1 MQRGTNLGRLGDF
14 NQAVIFESIRRA
26 VDGVSRVELAG
37 STGLSPQTISN
48 VVRRLLDE
56 GLVRED
62 RTIVSG
68 PGKPRTVLE
77 LEANRMVAVGIHL
90 DPGMITVVMLNLRG
104 ETMHSRRLDIPA
116 VEVPEK
122 TIEAMA
128 QTVEEIIAESGVPR
142 SNVLGVGVV
151 VPGPLDP
158 ERGVMIDPPLLDG
171 WKDVEMVDPLHRMLK
186 LDVVIEKD
194 TIAASIAE
202 QWKGNDA
209 ERDNFITMYVGAGIG
224 AGMVLDGEIHRGVS
238 SNAGEIGHFS
248 TGVIAQECEICGRND
263 CLHASLAFS
272 MIAQR
277 ARAGGMNLDAPDDGT
292 AEQRAAG
299 MNEIV
304 SLAKSGDEAALQLIR
319 DCMGHVG
326 QVAGQLCNTLDVG
339 LVVMTGP
346 LWSEVGEWCLEDVRD
361 IINERFSS
369 KNVHSIE
376 VRSSTLGHEVGAIGG
391 ACAIMDAS
399 LSPKAAA
406 LLLR

>member
-90 DPGMITVVMLNLRG
+90 DPGVITVVMLNLRG
-104 ETMHSRRLDIPA
+104 ETLHSRRVDIPA
-116 VEVPEK
+116 VEVPQK
-122 TIEAMA
+122 TIEAMV
-128 QTVEEIIAESGVPR
+128 QTVDEIISESGVPR
-142 SNVLGVGVV
+142 THVLGVGVV

-158 ERGVMIDPPLLDG
+158 VRGVMIDPPLLDG
-171 WKDVEMVDPLHRMLK
+171 WKDVEILEPLQRLLK
-186 LDVVIEKD
+186 LDVVLEKD
-194 TIAASIAE
+194 TIAAAIAE
-202 QWKGNDA
+202 QWKSNDA
-209 ERDNFITMYVGAGIG
+209 ERDNFLTMYVGAGIG
-224 AGMVLDGEIHRGVS
+224 AGMVLNGEVHRGIS
-238 SNAGEIGHFS
+238 NNAGEIGHYS
-248 TGVIAQECEICGRND
+248 TGVVAQECTICLRND
-263 CLHASLAFS
+263 CLHASLSFNL
-272 MIAQR
+272 IAQN
-277 ARAGGMNLDAPDDGT
+277 ARALGLNLTVPDEGT
-292 AEQRAAG
+292 AEERASG
-299 MNEIV
+299 MSEIV
-304 SLAKSGDEAALQLIR
+304 TMAKSGNENAIQLIR
-319 DCMGHVG
+319 ECMGHVG
-326 QVAGQLCNTLDVG
+326 QVTGQLCNTLDIG
-339 LVVMTGP
+339 LVIMAGP
-346 LWSEVGEWCLEDVRD
+346 LWSEVGEWCLDEVRA
-361 IINERFSS
+361 IINERFNS
-369 KNVHSIE
+369 KNVHAIE

>member
-77 LEANRMVAVGIHL
+77 LEANRMVAIGIHL
-90 DPGMITVVMLNLRG
+90 DPGVISVVMLNLRG
-104 ETMHSRRLDIPA
+104 EVMHSRRLEIPA

-122 TIEAMA
+122 TVETMA
-128 QTVEEIIAESGVPR
+128 RTVEEIIAASGVPR
-142 SNVLGVGVV
+142 ANIVGVGVAA
-151 VPGPLDP
+151 PGPLDR

-171 WKDVEMVDPLHRMLK
+171 WKDVAVVEPLRRMLD
-186 LDVVIEKD
+186 LDVILEKD

-202 QWKGNDA
+202 LWKGNDA
-209 ERDNFITMYVGAGIG
+209 ARDNFILMYVGAGIG
-224 AGMVLDGEIHRGVS
+224 AGMVLNGEIHRGVS
-238 SNAGEIGHFS
+238 NNAGEVGHYS
-248 TGVIAQECEICGRND
+248 TGVVAQPCICGRND
-263 CLHASLAFS
+263 CLHSNLAFTNV
-272 MIAQR
+272 
-277 ARAGGMNLDAPDDGT
+277 ARKAREAGLELTVPDDGT
-292 AEQRAAG
+292 PEDRAEG
-299 MNEIV
+299 MSQIVKMADDGNE
-304 SLAKSGDEAALQLIR
+304 SAAALMR
-319 DCMGHVG
+319 DCMGKVG
-326 QVAGQLCNTLDVG
+326 QVAGQLCNALDVSQVIFG
-339 LVVMTGP
+339 GP
-346 LWSEVGEWCLEDVRD
+346 LWSEVGDYCLDGVREV
-361 IINERFSS
+361 INERFSS
-369 KNVHSIE
+369 KNVHGIE
-376 VRSSTLGHEVGAIGG
+376 VRSSTLGPEAGAIGG
-391 ACAIMDAS
+391 ACSVMDAS

>member
-77 LEANRMVAVGIHL
+77 LEVNRMVAIGIHL
-90 DPGMITVVMLNLRG
+90 DPGVISVVMLNLRG
-104 ETMHSRRLDIPA
+104 EVMHSRRMDIPP

-122 TIEAMA
+122 TVETMA
-128 QTVEEIIAESGVPR
+128 KTVEEIIAASGIPR
-142 SNVLGVGVV
+142 ANIVGVGVAA
-151 VPGPLDP
+151 PGPLDR

-171 WKDVEMVDPLHRMLK
+171 WKDVAIVEPLRRMLD
-186 LDVVIEKD
+186 LDVILEKD

-202 QWKGNDA
+202 LWKGNDA
-209 ERDNFITMYVGAGIG
+209 ARDNFILMYVGAGIG
-224 AGMVLDGEIHRGVS
+224 AGMVLNGEIHRGVS
-238 SNAGEIGHFS
+238 NNAGEVGHYS
-248 TGVIAQECEICGRND
+248 TGVVAQPCICGRND
-263 CLHASLAFS
+263 CLHASLAFNHV
-272 MIAQR
+272 AQK
-277 ARAGGMNLDAPDDGT
+277 AREAGLTLTVPDDGT
-292 AEQRAAG
+292 PEERAEG
-299 MNEIV
+299 MNQIV
-304 SLAKSGDEAALQLIR
+304 KMAGEGNENAASLMR
-319 DCMGHVG
+319 DCMGKVG
-326 QVAGQLCNTLDVG
+326 QVAGQLCNALDVSQVIFG
-339 LVVMTGP
+339 GP
-346 LWSEVGEWCLEDVRD
+346 LWSEVGDYCIDGVREV
-361 IINERFSS
+361 INERFSS
-369 KNVHSIE
+369 KNVHGIE
-376 VRSSTLGHEVGAIGG
+376 VRSSTLGPEAGAIGG
-391 ACAIMDAS
+391 ACAVMDAS